1 MVMYLII
8 AGRQP
13 FGNRAHN
20 IELSLDICKG
30 IRPEIPEIPE
40 LKSNRYINLMKK
52 CWDSNPDNRPN
63 VKLISAILDDEKNDP
78 VDRINDEEFKE
89 AERYLFKEYKEDDKL
104 ITHPQA
110 IYTSRLLDPYT
121 EGLAIDFTE

>member
-1 MVMYLII
+1 MRPKHIQSTIKVGFHIII
-8 AGRQP
+8 A
-13 FGNRAHN
+13 
-20 IELSLDICKG
+20 IIVYLLI
-30 IRPEIPEIPE
+30 
-40 LKSNRYINLMKK
+40 LKFLH
-52 CWDSNPDNRPN
+52 
-63 VKLISAILDDEKNDP
+63 LAILDDEKNDP

-121 EGLAIDFTE
+121 EGLAIDFTESNNEK